1 MVAKEIKHHPMLA
14 MLLNEKIPAGHR
26 LEVLKGL
33 AHDESPVSDEIL
45 TSYLDL
51 KSSGPVAGYTQKKEE
66 LNQLIEEINEGP
78 RRLGTFIA
86 LQQPEGLLSRAVV
99 KLESG
104 DTAFPIVVDAGLA
117 SKLQCGDNVMLDA
130 RAIGLIDFAPLNNTT
145 GEEVNFEKRIGDSCV
160 EVLMRGDERH
170 VYVAS
175 KTLMDSLEGDKVAA
189 GSRIL
194 VCPRRQVAFALLA
207 AEDGAAR
214 YRYLDRSPVPDVV
227 VDRDIGAPPP
237 YIEEVR
243 RLVWLE
249 MTNPELRRKYGLRRC
264 MMKLLTGMPGTG
276 KSYSILGLIREIYE
290 MVSGITGTPLKD
302 LPPRV
307 MRLNASSVLSKWL
320 GESDKNISRFFGE
333 VEQLSKEPFIT
344 SGGSEVILPVI
355 VVLEEIDGLARSRGE
370 DAVMD
375 RIFTTVLEL
384 FDPTRS
390 ELKDNFIIFLGTTN
404 KPHLVDSGFLR
415 RIGGT
420 IEQFSALDRNAFA
433 AVLKKHLAGKP
444 LAADEGDPRE
454 DILSSVVY
462 ELTAWLFSPN
472 GEDRGQIA
480 LSFIGT
486 GESEIHFRRDFLTP
500 GLVDRAVQHTA
511 QLACEAEAGGAARP
525 GLTSA
530 GLKTAIDEQIQAI
543 IKILRA
549 DNVTNY
555 LTIPE
560 ESRVQSV
567 RAIEQPEIL
576 AAQLMRA
583 A

>member
-1 MVAKEIKHHPMLA
+1 MVAKKIKHHPMLT
-14 MLLNEKIPAGHR
+14 MLLDDNIPAGHR

-45 TSYLDL
+45 TNYLNL
-51 KSSGPVAGYTQKKEE
+51 KTSGPIAGYTQKKEE

-86 LQQPEGLLSRAVV
+86 LQQRKGLVSRAVV

-104 DTAFPIVVDAGLA
+104 DTAFPIIVDTGLA
-117 SKLQCGDNVMLDA
+117 AKLHCGDNVMLDA
-130 RAIGLIDFAPLNNTT
+130 RAIGLIDFAPLTNTT

-175 KTLMDSLEGDKVAA
+175 KTLTDSLESGEVAA

-194 VCPRRQVAFALLA
+194 VCPRRQIAFALLA
-207 AEDGAAR
+207 AEDGVAR
-214 YRYLDRSPVPDVV
+214 YRYLDRSPVPDIVV
-227 VDRDIGAPPP
+227 ERDIGAPPS
-237 YIEEVR
+237 YIEEVMH
-243 RLVWLE
+243 LVWLE
-249 MTNPELRRKYGLRRC
+249 MTNPKLRRKYGLRRC

-290 MVSGITGTPLKD
+290 MVSGITGVPLQD

-307 MRLNASSVLSKWL
+307 MRLKASSVLSKWL
-320 GESDKNISRFFGE
+320 GESDKNISRFFE
-333 VEQLSKEPFIT
+333 EIEQLSKESFIT
-344 SGGSEVILPVI
+344 PGGIEIILPVI
-355 VVLEEIDGLARSRGE
+355 VVFEEIDGLARSRGE
-370 DAVMD
+370 DPVMD

-433 AVLKKHLAGKP
+433 AVLRKHLAGKP
-444 LAADEGDPRE
+444 LAGDEGDRPE
-454 DILSSVVY
+454 EILSHVVY

-472 GEDRGQIA
+472 GEDRGQVV

-486 GESEIHFRRDFLTP
+486 GDSEIHYRRDFLTP
-500 GLVDRAVQHTA
+500 GLVDRAVQQTA
-511 QLACEAEAGGAARP
+511 ELACEAEAGGAAGP

-530 GLKTAIDEQIQAI
+530 GLKAAIDEQIQAI
-543 IKILRA
+543 IKVLRA

-555 LTIPE
+555 LALPE
-560 ESRVQSV
+560 ETRVQSV
-567 RAIEQPEIL
+567 RAIEQPQIL
-576 AAQLMRA
+576 QAQLMRA